1 MVMLTQAQAESSSA
15 ILRHTEED
23 RKEWQ
28 DMGLLPNSPPA
39 PFAQT
44 EAVLLSGEKARH

>member
-15 ILRHTEED
+15 LLRHTEED

-28 DMGLLPNSPPA
+28 DMGLLPNSLPV
-39 PFAQT
+39 PFTQT
-44 EAVLLSGEKARH
+44 EAILLPGEKAGH